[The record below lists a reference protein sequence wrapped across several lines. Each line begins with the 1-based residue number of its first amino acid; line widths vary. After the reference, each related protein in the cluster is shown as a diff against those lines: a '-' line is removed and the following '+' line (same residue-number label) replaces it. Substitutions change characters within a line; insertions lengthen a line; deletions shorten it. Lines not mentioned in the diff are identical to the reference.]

1 MTRTDLE
8 KQRKFAVDVTR
19 KLREAGYEALWAG
32 GCVRDWLLGLQPKD
46 YDVATSA
53 KPAEIRE
60 IFGRRRT
67 LAIGAAFGVITVLGP
82 RGAGQIEVATFRQD
96 TTYSD
101 GRHPDAVIFS
111 SAEEDARRRDFTIN
125 GLFFD
130 PVEEQVID
138 YVGGQED
145 LRQGIVRAIGDA
157 TVRLAEDKLRMLR
170 AVRFAAGFGFEIEAE
185 TRKAVVEMADQLTV
199 VSAERIA
206 MEMRQMVVGE
216 LRSRAVEL
224 LRDLGL
230 LSVILPQSVR
240 LPPADHEDWRRIT
253 ALLDALAEPD
263 FPLALAALLSQL
275 CGSRQALE
283 ICRRWKL
290 SNVEKDRTVWLV
302 KHQASLD
309 AADSDHWPD
318 IQRLL
323 VAEGGGDLVNLLAA
337 RVAVGLAKQSSLEF
351 CRQRLAWPADRLN
364 PLPLITGDDLVRH
377 GLPPGKRFKRLLA
390 AARDAQLLGEIAT
403 REQALAL
410 VDRLLLE
417 NNG

>member
-1 MTRTDLE
+1 MAPIDQE
-8 KQRKFAVDVTR
+8 KQRNFAAEVTR
-19 KLREAGYEALWAG
+19 KLRAAGYDALWAG
-32 GCVRDWLLGLQPKD
+32 GCVRDRLLGRPPKD

-60 IFGRRRT
+60 VFGRRRT
-67 LAIGAAFGVITVLGP
+67 VAIGAAFGVITVLGP

-96 TTYSD
+96 ATYSD
-101 GRHPDAVIFS
+101 GRHPDTVIFS

-130 PVEEQVID
+130 PIDERVID

-145 LRQGIVRAIGDA
+145 LRRGVVRAIGDA
-157 TVRLAEDKLRMLR
+157 RVRLAEDKLRMLR
-170 AVRFAAGFGFEIEAE
+170 AVRFAAEFGFEIDAD
-185 TRKAVVEMADQLTV
+185 TRKAIVEMADQLTV

-206 MEMRQMVVGE
+206 MEMRQMLVGE
-216 LRSRAVEL
+216 HRSRAVEL

-230 LSVILPQSVR
+230 LAVVLPPSVR
-240 LPPADHEDWRRIT
+240 LLPADHEDWRRVT

-275 CGSRQALE
+275 CNSRRTLE
-283 ICRRWKL
+283 ICHRWKL
-290 SNVEKDRTVWLV
+290 SNAEKDRAVWLV
-302 KHQASLD
+302 KHCGSLD
-309 AADSDHWPD
+309 SAETGHWPD

-323 VAEGGGDLVNLLAA
+323 VSEGAADLVDLLAA
-337 RVAVGLAKQSSLEF
+337 RVAIGLAEQSSLEF

-364 PLPLITGDDLVRH
+364 PLPLITGDDLVSH
-377 GLPPGKRFKRLLA
+377 GLPPGKNFKHLLA
-390 AARDAQLLGEIAT
+390 AARDAQLQGEVST

-417 NNG
+417 NNI

>member
-1 MTRTDLE
+1 MTSIDLE
-8 KQRKFAVDVTR
+8 RQRKFAVEVTQ
-19 KLREAGYEALWAG
+19 KLRAAGYEALWAG
-32 GCVRDWLLGLQPKD
+32 GCVRDRLLGRLPKD

-60 IFGRRRT
+60 VFGRRRT

-96 TTYSD
+96 MTYSD

-130 PVEEQVID
+130 PVDDQVID
-138 YVGGQED
+138 YVGGQAD

-157 TVRLAEDKLRMLR
+157 KVRLTEDKLRMLR
-170 AVRFAAGFGFEIEAE
+170 AVRFAAQLGFTIEVG
-185 TRKAVVEMADQLTV
+185 TRQAVVEMADQLTV

-206 MEMRQMVVGE
+206 MEMRQMLVGE
-216 LRSRAVEL
+216 HRSQAIEL

-230 LSVILPQSVR
+230 LAVILPRSVS
-240 LPPADHEDWRRIT
+240 LPPAEHQDWRRIT

-275 CGSRQALE
+275 CNSRQTLE

-290 SNVEKDRTVWLV
+290 SNAEKDRAVWLV
-302 KHQASLD
+302 QQCASLD
-309 AADSDHWPD
+309 HADGGHWPG

-323 VAEGGGDLVNLLAA
+323 VAEGAADLMNLLAA
-337 RVAVGLAKQSSLEF
+337 RVAVGLAERRSLEF
-351 CRQRLAWPADRLN
+351 CRERLDWPADRLN
-364 PLPLITGDDLVRH
+364 PPPLITGDDLVSH

-390 AARDAQLLGEIAT
+390 AARDAQLQGEIGT

-417 NNG
+417 NNT